1 MAKSTQTQIND
12 LKKRLEKQF
21 GIIVTKPVMTKL
33 GNFLVGDMQK
43 RVRLGY
49 GVPRQEGKRK
59 SLKSMKPHTL
69 AYTKFRQKKRSE
81 LDPTTSPRKQ
91 NLTFTGQLIRDL
103 RVVKATKSNFLIG
116 HSTSKR
122 SGEKISNRQLSE
134 FVQDKGRIY
143 MNVSALEFKRLTRFY
158 QNKIVRPVLSKV

>member
-1 MAKSTQTQIND
+1 MAKKTETQIND

-21 GIIVTKPVMTKL
+21 GLIVTKPVMKKL
-33 GNFLVGDMQK
+33 GIFLVGDMQK
-43 RVRLGY
+43 RIRLGY
-49 GVPRQEGKRK
+49 GVPKQEGKRK

-69 AYTKFRQKKRSE
+69 QYTKFRQKNRSE

-91 NLTFTGQLIRDL
+91 NLTFTGQLVRDL
-103 RVVKATKSNFLIG
+103 RSKATKSNFKIM

-122 SGEKISNRQLSE
+122 DDESISNRQLSQ

-143 MNVSALEFKRLTRFY
+143 MNVSDLEFKRLTRFY